1 MNAQK
6 TRFKVHVLKIDVN
19 INFICHFQIK
29 MFYCETDDP
38 VVKIPQKLLILV
50 TVIFIV
56 LKATFDKFELL
67 NIFK

>member
-1 MNAQK
+1 
-6 TRFKVHVLKIDVN
+6 
-19 INFICHFQIK
+19 